1 MENERRSAIRVKV
14 PLLIQYSKD
23 NIIWDI
29 SPIKDFS
36 ELGAKIITRMK
47 FSPGD
52 KLKLRIRIPLKPLE
66 CLEFYGKIIDCSEST
81 SETHI
86 TRIKFLDL
94 NEEWKSLIRD
104 YINKLL
110 KK

>member
-1 MENERRSAIRVKV
+1 MENERRRSIRIKGT
-14 PLLIQYSKD
+14 LLIQYSKD

-36 ELGAKIITRMK
+36 ETGTKIITRMK
-47 FSPGD
+47 FFPGD
-52 KLKLRIRIPLKPLE
+52 KLKLRVRIPLKPLE
-66 CLEFYGKIIDCSEST
+66 CLEFYGKIIDCSES
-81 SETHI
+81 SSQAHI
-86 TRIKFLDL
+86 TRIEFLDL
-94 NEEWKSLIRD
+94 NDEQKSLIQN